1 MSTIAHVPPNL
12 TTVRAVQ
19 QYIAPVLTAAAD
31 AIERLRTD
39 GPAQESIAKAAG
51 LLVRCF
57 EAGNRVYACGNG
69 GSLCEAMHIAAE
81 LSGNY
86 RAERAPLPAVAFA
99 DPAYLTCVANDFGFE
114 LVFERQVRA
123 HVGEGDVL
131 IAISTSGDSP
141 NIVAAARAA
150 QGRGA
155 SVVCL
160 TGHAGS
166 ALSEVAD
173 VEICT
178 PAGDMSDRVQEQQVV
193 VVHLLVELVERSLFP
208 ANYDG
213 AP

>member
-19 QYIAPVLTAAAD
+19 QYIAPALTAAAD
-31 AIERLRTD
+31 AIERLRAD

-114 LVFERQVRA
+114 RVFERQVRA

>member
-1 MSTIAHVPPNL
+1 VE
-12 TTVRAVQ
+12 
-19 QYIAPVLTAAAD
+19 QYIAPALTAAA
-31 AIERLRTD
+31 AALERLRGDAPTH
-39 GPAQESIAKAAG
+39 GSIAKAAA

-57 EAGNRVYACGNG
+57 EEGNRVYACGNG
-69 GSLCEAMHIAAE
+69 GSLCEAMHIAEE

-86 RAERAPLPAVAFA
+86 RAERDPLPAVALA

-114 LVFERQVRA
+114 RVFERQVRA
-123 HVGEGDVL
+123 HMREGDVL
-131 IAISTSGDSP
+131 MAISTSGDSP

-150 QGRGA
+150 QELGA
-155 SVVCL
+155 SVVSL

-166 ALSEVAD
+166 ALSEAAD

-178 PAGDMSDRVQEQQVV
+178 PAEGMSDRVQEQQVV

-208 ANYDG
+208 ANYNG

>member
-1 MSTIAHVPPNL
+1 M
-12 TTVRAVQ
+12 
-19 QYIAPVLTAAAD
+19 
-31 AIERLRTD
+31 
-39 GPAQESIAKAAG
+39 
-51 LLVRCF
+51 RCF